1 MELDQILKR
10 VQWIDDERRK
20 DKETITKLENRI
32 MTLEGS
38 LSGANQQVKELNS
51 EINRLSTIVTRM
63 DQYDSNMAQIRL
75 ESKKIVDEL
84 DKDIKKRADETE
96 KLRRVELKNLDTNIF
111 ELRKE
116 LEILPKLEKGIQGRV
131 EEESRLGRAI
141 DELRS
146 KIEAFRRSEDDY
158 TRTYRLLEDGRRQD
172 NKRLTDLQGE
182 VAANRKRGDDQ
193 RGQIEL
199 LNTSLRK
206 VETRLSEL
214 LSVET
219 ERRDAQVAFLDKQN
233 LVQVERDRTWKDW
246 EARFATVEKQA
257 NDVEAQLAKLESTH
271 REAKRSQQDLEEL
284 TLRVERR
291 ISEMTEIQRLS
302 EDRFRQE
309 WVTFKAD
316 DQKRW
321 TNYTLTQEEQ
331 RNEVMRQYER
341 LIERITQLE
350 DGLQEEQD
358 MLQQIIEQS
367 EKRLQGLLALS
378 HEWVAAYERT
388 IGRVR

>member
-10 VQWIDDERRK
+10 VQWMDDERRK
-20 DKETITKLENRI
+20 DKDIISKLETRI
-32 MTLEGS
+32 MALEGN
-38 LSGANQQVKELNS
+38 LSGANQQVKELSS
-51 EINRLSTIVTRM
+51 EITRLATIITRM
-63 DQYDSNMAQIRL
+63 DQYDTNLTQQRL
-75 ESKKIVDEL
+75 ETKKQIEELSKDT
-84 DKDIKKRADETE
+84 KKREEETE
-96 KLRRVELKNLDTNIF
+96 KIRRVELRNLDATIF

-116 LEILPKLEKGIQGRV
+116 LEMLPKLEKGIQSRA
-131 EEESRLGRAI
+131 EEENRLNRAI

-146 KIEAFRRSEDDY
+146 KIESFRRSEDEY

-172 NKRLTDLQGE
+172 SKRLTDLQGE
-182 VAANRKRGDDQ
+182 VAATRKRVDDQ
-193 RGQIEL
+193 RGQVEL
-199 LNTSLRK
+199 VNTSLKK
-206 VETRLSEL
+206 VETRLHEL

-246 EARFATVEKQA
+246 DTRFSTIEKQA
-257 NDVEAQLAKLESTH
+257 SDVEAQLAKLELTH
-271 REAKRSQQDLEEL
+271 REARRSQQSLEEL
-284 TLRVERR
+284 TQRVERR

-331 RNEVMRQYER
+331 RNEVIRQSER
-341 LIERITQLE
+341 LIERITHLE

-358 MLQQIIEQS
+358 LLQQMIEQS

-378 HEWVAAYERT
+378 HQWVAENERT
-388 IGRVR
+388 LGRVR

>member
-10 VQWIDDERRK
+10 VQWMDDERRK
-20 DKETITKLENRI
+20 DKDIISKLETRI
-32 MTLEGS
+32 LALEGN
-38 LSGANQQVKELNS
+38 LSGANQQVKELSS
-51 EINRLSTIVTRM
+51 EITRLATIITRM
-63 DQYDSNMAQIRL
+63 DQYDTNLGQQRL
-75 ESKKIVDEL
+75 EAKKQIEEL
-84 DKDIKKRADETE
+84 SKDIRKREEETE
-96 KLRRVELKNLDTNIF
+96 KIRRVELRNLDATIF

-116 LEILPKLEKGIQGRV
+116 LEMLPKLEKGIQSRA
-131 EEESRLGRAI
+131 EEENRLNRAI

-146 KIEAFRRSEDDY
+146 KIESFRRSEDEY

-172 NKRLTDLQGE
+172 SKRLTDLQGE
-182 VAANRKRGDDQ
+182 VAATRKRVDDQ
-193 RGQIEL
+193 RGQVEL
-199 LNTSLRK
+199 VNTSLKK
-206 VETRLSEL
+206 VETRLHEL

-246 EARFATVEKQA
+246 DTRFSTIEKQA
-257 NDVEAQLAKLESTH
+257 SDVEAQLAKLELTH
-271 REAKRSQQDLEEL
+271 REARRSQQSLEEL
-284 TLRVERR
+284 TQRVERR

-331 RNEVMRQYER
+331 RNEVIRQSER
-341 LIERITQLE
+341 LIERITHLE

-358 MLQQIIEQS
+358 LLQQMIEQS

-378 HEWVAAYERT
+378 HQWVAENERT
-388 IGRVR
+388 LGRVR

>member
-10 VQWIDDERRK
+10 VQWMDDERRK
-20 DKETITKLENRI
+20 DKDTISKLETRI
-32 MTLEGS
+32 LALEGN
-38 LSGANQQVKELNS
+38 LTGANQQVKELSS
-51 EINRLSTIVTRM
+51 EITRLATIITRM
-63 DQYDSNMAQIRL
+63 DQYDTNLTQQRL
-75 ESKKIVDEL
+75 ETKKQIEELSKDT
-84 DKDIKKRADETE
+84 KKREEETE
-96 KLRRVELKNLDTNIF
+96 KIRRVELRNLDATIF

-116 LEILPKLEKGIQGRV
+116 LEILPKLEKGIQSRA
-131 EEESRLGRAI
+131 EEENRLNRAL

-146 KIEAFRRSEDDY
+146 KIETFRRSEDEY

-172 NKRLTDLQGE
+172 SKRLTDLQGE
-182 VAANRKRGDDQ
+182 VAATRKRVDDQ
-193 RGQIEL
+193 RGQVEL
-199 LNTSLRK
+199 VNTSLKK
-206 VETRLSEL
+206 VETRLHEL

-246 EARFATVEKQA
+246 DTRFSTIEKQA
-257 NDVEAQLAKLESTH
+257 SDVEAQLAKLELTH
-271 REAKRSQQDLEEL
+271 REARRSQQSLEEL
-284 TLRVERR
+284 TQRVERR

-331 RNEVMRQYER
+331 RNEVIRQSER
-341 LIERITQLE
+341 LIERITHLE

-358 MLQQIIEQS
+358 LLQQMIEQS

-378 HEWVAAYERT
+378 HQWVAENERT
-388 IGRVR
+388 MGRVR

>member
-10 VQWIDDERRK
+10 VQWMDDERRK
-20 DKETITKLENRI
+20 DKDTISKLETRI
-32 MTLEGS
+32 LALEGN
-38 LSGANQQVKELNS
+38 LSGANQQVKELSS
-51 EINRLSTIVTRM
+51 EITRLATIIIRM
-63 DQYDSNMAQIRL
+63 DQYDTNLTQQRL
-75 ESKKIVDEL
+75 ETKKQIEEL
-84 DKDIKKRADETE
+84 FKDTKKREEETE
-96 KLRRVELKNLDTNIF
+96 KIRRVELRNLDATIF

-116 LEILPKLEKGIQGRV
+116 LEILPKLEKGIQSRV
-131 EEESRLGRAI
+131 EEENRLNRAI

-146 KIEAFRRSEDDY
+146 KIETFRRSEDEY

-172 NKRLTDLQGE
+172 SKRLTDLQGE
-182 VAANRKRGDDQ
+182 VAATRKRVDDQ
-193 RGQIEL
+193 RGQVEL
-199 LNTSLRK
+199 VNTSLKK
-206 VETRLSEL
+206 VETRLHEL

-246 EARFATVEKQA
+246 DTRFSTIEKQA
-257 NDVEAQLAKLESTH
+257 SDVEAQLAKLELTH
-271 REAKRSQQDLEEL
+271 REARRSQQSLEEL
-284 TLRVERR
+284 TQRVERR

-331 RNEVMRQYER
+331 RNEVIRQSER
-341 LIERITQLE
+341 LIERITQVE
-350 DGLQEEQD
+350 DSLQEEQD
-358 MLQQIIEQS
+358 LLHQMIEQS

-378 HEWVAAYERT
+378 HQWVAENERT
-388 IGRVR
+388 MGRVR